1 MHIILASASPRRAD
15 LLQQAGFQFE
25 IIPSKAQEIITESIP
40 QKIVEEIAF
49 SKANEVYKRIKKD
62 ETRQDA
68 IVIGADTIVFFNQK
82 VLGKPKNEQEAYSM
96 LKMLSNQ
103 THQVYTGVAIIRRQ
117 GGEKQTLLLYDK
129 TDVTFYPL
137 SDHEIK
143 EYIETKDPLDKAGSY
158 GIQGPFAIHIKEI
171 HGDYNNVVG
180 LPIAMLYHALTN

>member
-158 GIQGPFAIHIKEI
+158 GIQGPFAIHIKKI